1 MQDDI
6 NNLKAALFDV
16 RNRLSLVE
24 EELRQSHQAQKRQGI
39 TVFEPLKK
47 LCFIVILS
55 LALLG
60 LFVLI
65 SHFEAIITVLSVFN
79 II

>member
-47 LCFIVILS
+47 LCFIAILGV

-60 LFVLI
+60 LT
-65 SHFEAIITVLSVFN
+65 HIIGKIALLYLFS
-79 II
+79 IR